1 MGTPLRVLIVED
13 SEDDTLLL
21 VRALRRGGYDP
32 MFERIETAAGMTG
45 ALAQQTWDIVIS
57 DYAMPHFSAPAAL
70 ALLQGSGLD
79 LPFIILSGAIGEET
93 AVEAMKTGAHDYIRK
108 GSLARLIPAIERE
121 LRDAE
126 VRRERR
132 RVEEVL
138 HESEER
144 YRAIFEQSTDAIY
157 VTTREGRFVDLNQAG
172 LDLFGYT
179 REELNGLNAGDLY
192 VHSVDRRRFQQE
204 MEREGFVRDFEVQL
218 RKKDGTEMDCLLS
231 STVQRDGDGTIL
243 GYQGIIRDL
252 TERKRLEEHMRQ
264 QDRLA
269 SLGQLAGG
277 IAHDFN
283 NVLMTIILYT
293 EMVLDESSL
302 PQDLAPDLECVLD
315 EAQEAARL
323 VRQVLDFSRRS
334 PIETRLVNMKAFV
347 QESVDILQRTLPET
361 VHLLLEVG
369 PGEYVVDADPT
380 RVQQVLMN
388 LVVNA
393 RDAMPEGGE
402 LRISL
407 SSVQVR
413 PGEEPPWL
421 GQRPSPNGQRPSPNG
436 FPLPNWVCLAVSDTG
451 TGIPPEVLPRIFE
464 PFFTTKPK
472 GAGTGLGLAQVY
484 GIVKQHGGHIEVETE
499 VGQGTT
505 FRVYL
510 PAQRATEVEEAPL
523 EEPAAAGV
531 GGKGET
537 ILVAEDE
544 ERVRDL
550 SRRILE
556 SLGYRVLTAENGRK
570 ALEVYRSAESAC
582 PEQGRRVDLLLTD
595 MIMPEMG
602 GKELIRELRKVDP
615 HLRVVAMTGYVLA
628 EDLRQLKEEGSLEV
642 VQKPLDTDTLARIVR
657 HALDGDEG
665 SVRRPSPNKRARPT
679 RGHKRT

>member
-1 MGTPLRVLIVED
+1 
-13 SEDDTLLL
+13 
-21 VRALRRGGYDP
+21 
-32 MFERIETAAGMTG
+32 
-45 ALAQQTWDIVIS
+45 
-57 DYAMPHFSAPAAL
+57 
-70 ALLQGSGLD
+70 
-79 LPFIILSGAIGEET
+79 
-93 AVEAMKTGAHDYIRK
+93 
-108 GSLARLIPAIERE
+108 
-121 LRDAE
+121 
-126 VRRERR
+126 
-132 RVEEVL
+132 
-138 HESEER
+138 
-144 YRAIFEQSTDAIY
+144 
-157 VTTREGRFVDLNQAG
+157 
-172 LDLFGYT
+172 
-179 REELNGLNAGDLY
+179 
-192 VHSVDRRRFQQE
+192 
-204 MEREGFVRDFEVQL
+204 VQL

-523 EEPAAAGV
+523 EEPAAAAV